1 MFSVVDIVIQL
12 STKQVDN
19 YKYQIMGT
27 EFKLQQFRLPLTKI
41 THNMSTLCT
50 LPMYKQFSF
59 AIGNVTC
66 LFC

>member
-27 EFKLQQFRLPLTKI
+27 EFKL
-41 THNMSTLCT
+41 
-50 LPMYKQFSF
+50 
-59 AIGNVTC
+59 
-66 LFC
+66 